1 LFACD
6 PFAEHAQ
13 PHCEPFAA
21 NDDLSVRQGMAPI
34 LGIPPTNVN
43 PPPCRAIA
51 FSEKIHFL
59 GKKTR
64 VF

>member
-1 LFACD
+1 MLHEGEKKSGNFLPACLSG
-6 PFAEHAQ
+6 HADLHA
-13 PHCEPFAA
+13 PHP
-21 NDDLSVRQGMAPI
+21 
-34 LGIPPTNVN
+34 
-43 PPPCRAIA
+43 RAIA